1 MPQSFVRILGHLIF
15 STKHRIACL
24 NPEIRP
30 KLYGYMAGVLQ
41 DEGCREILIGGADD
55 HVHIAFAMAKMSAP
69 IKLVEV
75 VKKQSSKWI
84 KTQDPAFDKFYWQS
98 GYALFSVSPSNL
110 DTLRGYILKQE
121 QHHKKVT
128 FQDEL
133 RILLRKHGVEF
144 DERYMWD

>member
-1 MPQSFVRILGHLIF
+1 MPQSFVRVLGHLIF
-15 STKHRIACL
+15 STKHRVPFL
-24 NPEIRP
+24 NPDIRP
-30 KLYGYMAGVLQ
+30 KLYGYMAGVLE
-41 DEGCREILIGGADD
+41 DEGCHEILIGGVED
-55 HVHIAFAMAKMSAP
+55 HVHIAFAMAKTSAP

-84 KTQDPAFDKFYWQS
+84 KTQDREFDKFYWQT

-121 QHHKKVT
+121 LHHKKMT

-133 RILLRKHGVEF
+133 RILLRKHGIEF

>member
-15 STKHRIACL
+15 STKHRVACL
-24 NPEIRP
+24 NAEIRP
-30 KLYGYMAGVLQ
+30 KLYGYMAGVLEG
-41 DEGCREILIGGADD
+41 EGCREILIGGVED
-55 HVHIAFAMAKMSAP
+55 HVHIAFAMAKVAAP

-84 KTQDPAFDKFYWQS
+84 KTQDRAFDKFYWQS

-110 DTLRGYILKQE
+110 DTLRGYILNQE
-121 QHHKKVT
+121 RHHKKMT

-133 RILLRKHGVEF
+133 RILLRKHGIEF
-144 DERYMWD
+144 DERYLWD